1 MSHRHLM
8 GVTLLYAAIA
18 PYFALYFNLP
28 LIYVF
33 ATVLFV
39 VLFLQESWIIQ
50 YIYKKENIQ
59 FTRRFNTKFPHGSH
73 TAVRHSPLIFAF
85 ALLALLWLFSTPK
98 ITLPSLY
105 LSGLLLFIFMR
116 IFDPLL
122 GCFADYSKSITTSIF
137 AYFVIYIYAI
147 SAAVEPSK
155 IGMFPE
161 EFSQS
166 IMFASLSAAI
176 LGLRMAYYEKFCFH
190 EDQKIEGQMKL
201 VLVSLLFLSLPNVI
215 NIFYMT
221 ASALNG

>member
-1 MSHRHLM
+1 M
-8 GVTLLYAAIA
+8 GITLLLAALA
-18 PYFALYFNLP
+18 PYLSLQFDLQ

-39 VLFLQESWIIQ
+39 VLLLQESWIIQ
-50 YIYKKENIQ
+50 YIYRKENIQ

-73 TAVRHSPLIFAF
+73 AIVRHSPLLFAIS
-85 ALLALLWLFSTPK
+85 LLSMLWLFSTPN
-98 ITLPSLY
+98 ITLPALY
-105 LSGLLLFIFMR
+105 LSALLLFIFMR

-122 GCFADYSKSITTSIF
+122 GCFADYSKSIMTSIF

-155 IGMFPE
+155 IDIFPD

-166 IMFASLSAAI
+166 IMFASFSATI
-176 LGLRMAYYEKFCFH
+176 LGLRMAYYEKFCFYD
-190 EDQKIEGQMKL
+190 DQKIEGQMKL
-201 VLVSLLFLSLPNVI
+201 VLVSLFFLSLPNVV